1 MRQVPNLNL
10 IGYGMNV
17 RAQNISVNHISLGTG
32 MMGVKM
38 LFKPRI
44 GNISSMKII

>member
-1 MRQVPNLNL
+1 MRQVSNLNL

-17 RAQNISVNHISLGTG
+17 RIQNISVNHVSLGIG

-38 LFKPRI
+38 LFKPRT
-44 GNISSMKII
+44 GNISSTKII